1 MADSQENFIGAC
13 VNMHIWFKPRAFIQR
28 KMQNDQQHDIFVSD
42 ITTEQLSNANQ
53 YAHDLFWTEKH
64 DLSCGVKQWLINVV
78 RLAFFNVSFLV
89 TILPHIWFYLDSFP
103 LLSTPSSCKK
113 LQLKLESIEQALNP
127 TDNMDILHTL
137 TGIKF
142 DINTSCSYQWVVLFH
157 IFRCEADRKEINLS

>member
-1 MADSQENFIGAC
+1 
-13 VNMHIWFKPRAFIQR
+13 
-28 KMQNDQQHDIFVSD
+28 MQNDQQHDIFVSD

-78 RLAFFNVSFLV
+78 RLTFFNVSFLV
-89 TILPHIWFYLDSFP
+89 TILPHTWFYLDFFP

-137 TGIKF
+137 YW
-142 DINTSCSYQWVVLFH
+142 N
-157 IFRCEADRKEINLS
+157 